1 MIRIRSGDPVVVM
14 MGTTVVMMGT
24 TVVML
29 ILVLKSKSSSFIAA
43 KSVRKNLVS
52 QYGTNAAIITYSIRV
67 PYFILF
73 DPYHSM
79 LVTFVKKKNSM
90 LVTSH
95 NRLM

>member
-1 MIRIRSGDPVVVM
+1 MIRIRSGDPV
-14 MGTTVVMMGT
+14 VVMMGT

-79 LVTFVKKKNSM
+79 LVTFVKKKQYAGHISQ
-90 LVTSH
+90 
-95 NRLM
+95 